1 MLYTNAMR
9 SQGKTHSIKY
19 FWIPLFGICILLV
32 GKAVAQNSKQVD
44 FQNDAEYMETQKFLA
59 KTNNLITRTKLETD
73 ARAKEIEALTNR
85 VGELI
90 ANMGSTSEDAYNLRS
105 ELSVQI
111 DLLKIERETTEGLR
125 RQMLRIN
132 KRLETEKQSKSEA
145 KGKLQTL
152 IVALR
157 AENKKVR
164 ESLRALENQ
173 NKNNSNTEIKL
184 RSELE
189 AQRAKHIKSIERL
202 ESKFESMISSLRKEN
217 ATAKKRIMLL
227 ERKQKNKVSVENKLQ
242 ANLKSLRAEHAKA
255 LRRLNQELEKV
266 TNQTDT
272 NRTMKSKV
280 DKLQQELLLLKQ
292 NKSLPLVKSE
302 Q

>member
-1 MLYTNAMR
+1 MLYNHTMDLKDKIH
-9 SQGKTHSIKY
+9 GIKY
-19 FWIPLFGICILLV
+19 LWIPFVAISVLFTFT
-32 GKAVAQNSKQVD
+32 AVAQNAKEIGIE
-44 FQNDAEYMETQKFLA
+44 NDPEYLETQKFLA
-59 KTNNLITRTKLETD
+59 KTNNLIARTRAETD

-85 VGELI
+85 EGELI

-125 RQMLRIN
+125 RQMLMIN

-145 KGKLQTL
+145 KDKLQTL
-152 IVALR
+152 IVSLR
-157 AENKKVR
+157 AENKRVR
-164 ESLRALENQ
+164 ESLRMLENQ
-173 NKNNSNTEIKL
+173 DKNNSNTEIKL
-184 RSELE
+184 RSELK
-189 AQRAKHIKSIERL
+189 AQRAKHVKSIERL
-202 ESKFESMISSLRKEN
+202 ESKFESVTHSLRKEN

-227 ERKQKNKVSVENKLQ
+227 ERKQKNKISMENKLE

-255 LRRLNQELEKV
+255 LRRLNQELEKA

-280 DKLQQELLLLKQ
+280 DKLQKELLLLKQ
-292 NKSLPLVKSE
+292 NKSLPLVKSK